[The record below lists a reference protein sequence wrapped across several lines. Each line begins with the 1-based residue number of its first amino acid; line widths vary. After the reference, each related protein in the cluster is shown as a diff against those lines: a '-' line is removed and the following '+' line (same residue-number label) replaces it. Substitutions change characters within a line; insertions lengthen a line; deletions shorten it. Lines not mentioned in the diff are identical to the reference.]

1 MGKSDFTKGVIFTA
15 AGGIG
20 WGISGICGQYIFHE
34 YAVDSSWMTAVRMIF
49 SGLLL
54 LSIVIPKEK
63 SEIFCLFKEK
73 ENVAWIITFALL
85 GLLLCQYSFL
95 EAINKSNSATATV
108 LQSLNVIFM
117 ALLVSIYT
125 RKKMNSSQILA
136 IFLAVLGTY
145 LIATKG
151 SISRMVIST
160 PGLFWGIVS
169 AFGVVSYTLL
179 SRNLIKKFGN
189 ILVSGWGMLIGGIV
203 FGIVTKV
210 WILPNNLDLMSI
222 SMIVVIVVIG
232 TAVSFP
238 LFLQGAKLIGPVKA
252 TLIVCIEPVTATVLS
267 SLLLNTKFDI
277 SELIGFAAIIAT
289 VFISILHKEE

>member
-1 MGKSDFTKGVIFTA
+1 M
-15 AGGIG
+15 
-20 WGISGICGQYIFHE
+20 
-34 YAVDSSWMTAVRMIF
+34 
-49 SGLLL
+49 

-151 SISRMVIST
+151 SISRMVISI

-252 TLIVCIEPVTATVLS
+252 TLIACIEPVTATVLS